1 MLIVDDD
8 YFIREVAVSIVEECG
23 HVVLS
28 ADGIDD
34 AMVHLSS
41 IAKIDA
47 LITDIHLGTARL
59 GGFELGHQARKFRP
73 NLPVLYV
80 SGLPLTEAT
89 TELLVDNGQFLMK
102 PYSPAQFQNAV
113 QSLLAA

>member
-1 MLIVDDD
+1 MATMLIVDDD

-59 GGFELGHQARKFRP
+59 GAWAGLNSAIRR
-73 NLPVLYV
+73 V
-80 SGLPLTEAT
+80 SFGRICRC
-89 TELLVDNGQFLMK
+89 FM
-102 PYSPAQFQNAV
+102 
-113 QSLLAA
+113 